1 MVAAKRRLGK
11 SELEVSPIGLG
22 AMQFAGGKGFFRY
35 FLAPIAPDCM
45 DEIVQVALDK
55 GINWID
61 TAEIYGGGASERAVS
76 HGLASAGKSPGDVV
90 ITTKW
95 MPVLKSA
102 KSIQKAAEKSTN
114 RLQPYPI
121 DLYLVHQPTSRS
133 SVKAQMDAMA
143 NLVDA
148 GKIRAVGV
156 SNFSKE
162 KMISAHES
170 LADRGVP
177 LATNQVQF
185 SLLHRKIEHNGV
197 LETAKELGVSITA
210 YTPLGMGILT
220 GKLHSN
226 PELLNS
232 MPRFRRSRLRGKIKK
247 SQPLV
252 DALEEIAR
260 EQEATAAQVALSW
273 TTNYH
278 GGIVVTI
285 PGASKT
291 YQIEQNAGAMS
302 VSLSSEQM
310 DTLAALSADLT
321 GR

>member
-1 MVAAKRRLGK
+1 MRVIETLKNVEIPEDVNVKIDGRIVTVRGEK
-11 SELEVSPIGLG
+11 GELTRDFSHTPIS
-22 AMQFAGGKGFFRY
+22 
-35 FLAPIAPDCM
+35 
-45 DEIVQVALDK
+45 
-55 GINWID
+55 
-61 TAEIYGGGASERAVS
+61 IYLE
-76 HGLASAGKSPGDVV
+76 
-90 ITTKW
+90 
-95 MPVLKSA
+95 
-102 KSIQKAAEKSTN
+102 
-114 RLQPYPI
+114 
-121 DLYLVHQPTSRS
+121 
-133 SVKAQMDAMA
+133 
-143 NLVDA
+143 
-148 GKIRAVGV
+148 
-156 SNFSKE
+156 E